1 MLPYENIGNGAEAG
15 LKPASYE
22 SQVRCPTNSATT
34 PCCDDDVDD
43 ANDSKEVSWPTVS
56 MKDLALRQHPSMPSV
71 CPAAHQLGLPRMAL
85 LGEWCNDS
93 VQRSRKF
100 LEDKNTSETGTE
112 VTETLSTKKQSLHS
126 PFTDVTN
133 STTYT
138 VVLPPLTITKDIT

>member
-1 MLPYENIGNGAEAG
+1 
-15 LKPASYE
+15 
-22 SQVRCPTNSATT
+22 
-34 PCCDDDVDD
+34 
-43 ANDSKEVSWPTVS
+43 
-56 MKDLALRQHPSMPSV
+56 
-71 CPAAHQLGLPRMAL
+71 MAL